1 MAIIAG
7 KNVSFSVL
15 IALSLLLS
23 GCGLSRSA
31 SDGTV
36 AMTRS
41 LFYAQVK
48 NLHLDIRARE
58 ALNSN
63 ADGVALST
71 VVRIYQLKERRTF
84 DNADYPLVFASDSPV
99 IKEDVLSKKD
109 IRLTPGGAVSIN
121 MPLEEKTQYVAIAAM
136 FLTPDQQKN
145 TWRVVLSRDE
155 LDPDVPRLIEAED
168 NRLTLKPL
176 EDG

>member
-1 MAIIAG
+1 M
-7 KNVSFSVL
+7 
-15 IALSLLLS
+15 
-23 GCGLSRSA
+23 
-31 SDGTV
+31 
-36 AMTRS
+36 
-41 LFYAQVK
+41 
-48 NLHLDIRARE
+48 
-58 ALNSN
+58 
-63 ADGVALST
+63 
-71 VVRIYQLKERRTF
+71 
-84 DNADYPLVFASDSPV
+84 
-99 IKEDVLSKKD
+99 
-109 IRLTPGGAVSIN
+109 SIN